1 MSCSD
6 EKKLVRL
13 SAYAEHYGC
22 SQQGIKRRC
31 QNGEMKTA
39 TKIGKI
45 WMVDINEEPPA
56 DRRLINGFFVDWRKN
71 N

>member
-13 SAYAEHYGC
+13 LAYAEYYGY
-22 SQQGIKRRC
+22 SLPGIKRRC

-39 TKIGKI
+39 TKTGKI
-45 WMVDINEEPPA
+45 WMIDINEEPPA
-56 DRRLINGFFVDWRKN
+56 DRRLINGFFVDWRKK
-71 N
+71 

>member
-22 SQQGIKRRC
+22 SQQGIKRRW

-39 TKIGKI
+39 RKIGKI
-45 WMVDINEEPPA
+45 WMIDINEEPPA
-56 DRRLINGFFVDWRKN
+56 DRRLINGFFVDWRKK
-71 N
+71 

>member
-13 SAYAEHYGC
+13 SAYAEHHGC
-22 SQQGIKRRC
+22 SQQGIKKRC

-39 TKIGKI
+39 RKIGKI
-45 WMVDINEEPPA
+45 WMIDINEELPA

>member
-39 TKIGKI
+39 RKIGKI
-45 WMVDINEEPPA
+45 WMIDINEEPPA
-56 DRRLINGFFVDWRKN
+56 DRRLINGFLLIGEKN